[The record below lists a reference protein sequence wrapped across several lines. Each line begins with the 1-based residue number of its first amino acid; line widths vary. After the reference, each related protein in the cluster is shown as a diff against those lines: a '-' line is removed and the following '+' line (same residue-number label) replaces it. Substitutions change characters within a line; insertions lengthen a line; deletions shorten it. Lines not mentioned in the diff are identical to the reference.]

1 MKHNVAKKH
10 GTQQWHPAMT
20 PSHGSHHGTANPQKS
35 QSSNCAQEWHPAM
48 ALRQSRRVSSR
59 DTALSQQHYNVS
71 RNVLIKEV
79 SQRSNKGSFSTF

>member
-1 MKHNVAKKH
+1 
-10 GTQQWHPAMT
+10 
-20 PSHGSHHGTANPQKS
+20 
-35 QSSNCAQEWHPAM
+35 M